1 MRAFFE
7 SSYFIIAFLIC
18 LSSGVYTVIWGRTD
32 RAQNK
37 LYLFL
42 LIDVAISA
50 LAGLMA
56 IVVMPYCP
64 DYSFAR
70 HLKHLAH
77 LLYFIFH
84 TLLSPMFFIYIIYVT
99 GAIHRYRRH
108 RKLFA
113 VMMCPVLLVEIMVIL
128 NPFTHRVY
136 HLDENFVFFRGEAET
151 FVYLSSA
158 LYFIL
163 AIADMLHY
171 WKVVSFR
178 RRTALLFLFVI
189 SFAGILA
196 QMLDQHL
203 LVELFA
209 EALALM
215 TMMLAVENEDDR
227 IDTSTNLYN
236 RSALNDDAG
245 RLIYMKQPFYVIVT
259 RVSNAD
265 ALKKLTGSSNSDTLL
280 DSVADYF
287 KSIHPRYQI
296 YKTSPTTFVLLQYGG
311 DHDEARLLADQ
322 IWQRFEENWNCEGV
336 EIRLGAS
343 VMMAYCPDEV
353 RSAEEIFLMTD
364 TPEPPEGHGG
374 VREGEELA
382 YLHRSIE
389 VEQALRRGFDEH
401 QFEVYYQ
408 PTYYLDTMDIHS
420 AEALI
425 RLHDNKLGDI
435 PPGEFIP
442 VAERNGMIDEIGR
455 FVLEETCLFL
465 SSGLP
470 VEMGIE
476 YISINLSVMQCLQQ
490 GFIRYV
496 KELISRYDIP
506 ASLISFEIKESAAVA
521 DYHILETLITEL
533 RSYGFRFSMDSYGTG
548 FSDMQSVFAL
558 DLDTIKIDRAVLY
571 KAQENRIGRIILEN
585 IVHTIR
591 EMHRKSLVEGVE
603 TQAQLD
609 LLKKLG
615 VDYVQGYF
623 SSKPITRNE
632 LLGIL
637 RFTEL
642 ARMEERRATAA
653 SEAKSSFL
661 ANMSHEIRTPINA
674 VLGMNEMIL
683 RECQEDH
690 VMGYAREIEAAGRN
704 LLSLINNILDYSKI
718 EAGDMEIV
726 EADYDL
732 GVALSDVVRGVY
744 RKFASKGL
752 SFSVEV
758 AEDVPQVFFGDEF
771 RIKQI
776 LTNLLNNA
784 IKFTTEGGAVL
795 SVSCESAEAD
805 EMLLSFSVRDTGC
818 GIREED
824 LGRLFQRFE
833 RLNTDKNL
841 TIAGGGLG
849 LAISYHLLQMM
860 SGEIAAESEYGKG
873 STFTVRMLQRVIDT
887 TPIGDFHGRYL
898 KGMDKENSR
907 EREAFTAPTAYALIV
922 DDTPM
927 NHLVMRELLKTI
939 EIKIDT
945 ADSGEEAIEKAAQR
959 HYDILFIDEKM
970 PGMSGRETLH
980 AIREAEGPNRHTP
993 AISLTAND
1001 YAGIREEMKEEGFED
1016 FLTKPVDSE
1025 LLEDLLYRYLPEGK
1039 VFV

>member
-1 MRAFFE
+1 MHAFLE

-18 LSSGVYTVIWGRTD
+18 LSSGIYTVIWGRTD

-37 LYLFL
+37 LYLCL
-42 LIDVAISA
+42 LIDVGISA
-50 LAGLMA
+50 LAGVTA
-56 IVVMPYCP
+56 IFILPYCAM
-64 DYSFAR
+64 YAWAR
-70 HLKHLAH
+70 HIKQLAH
-77 LLYFIFH
+77 LTYFVFH
-84 TLLSPMFFIYIIYVT
+84 SALSPLFFSYIIYAT
-99 GAIHRYRRH
+99 GSIYMYRRH
-108 RKLFA
+108 RKIFA
-113 VMMCPVLLVEIMVIL
+113 ALMCPVLIVELMVLL
-128 NPFTHRVY
+128 NPFMHKVFS
-136 HLDENFVFFRGEAET
+136 LDEDYLFIRGEWET
-151 FVYLSSA
+151 FVYISSA
-158 LYFIL
+158 FYFVL
-163 AIADMLHY
+163 AIADMIRF
-171 WKVVSFR
+171 WKIVSVR
-178 RRTALLFLFVI
+178 RRTALVFLFVI
-189 SFAGILA
+189 TFAGIMA
-196 QMLDQHL
+196 QLLDQNL

-227 IDTSTNLYN
+227 IDTATDLYN
-236 RSALNDDAG
+236 RSALADDTAK
-245 RLIYMKQPFYVIVT
+245 LIYMKQAFYVIVA

-280 DSVADYF
+280 NNVAEYF
-287 KSIHPRYQI
+287 RSIHPRYQI
-296 YKTSPTTFVLLQYGG
+296 YKTSPTTFVLLQYGD
-311 DHDEARLLADQ
+311 DHDTARLLADQ

-343 VMMAYCPDEV
+343 VMLAHCLDEV
-353 RSAEEIFLMTD
+353 KQSEEIFLMVD
-364 TPEPPEGHGG
+364 TPDPQNAYGS
-374 VREGEELA
+374 VREGAELA
-382 YLHRSIE
+382 YLHHSIE
-389 VEQALRRGFDEH
+389 VEQALQRGFEEH
-401 QFEVYYQ
+401 SFEVFYQ

-425 RLHDNKLGDI
+425 RLHDKNLGDLA
-435 PPGEFIP
+435 PEEFMPI
-442 VAERNGMIDEIGR
+442 AERNGMIDRIGKY
-455 FVLEETCLFL
+455 VLEETCLFL

-476 YISINLSVMQCLQQ
+476 YISINLSVMQCLQT
-490 GFIRYV
+490 GFISYL

-506 ASLISFEIKESAAVA
+506 ASLINFEIKESAAVA
-521 DYHILETLITEL
+521 DYHILESLIVEL
-533 RSYGFRFSMDSYGTG
+533 RSYGFCFSMDSYGTG

-558 DLDTIKIDRAVLY
+558 DLDTIKIDRVVLY

-585 IVHTIR
+585 IVSTIR

-683 RECQEDH
+683 RECKEDH

-732 GVALSDVVRGVY
+732 GAALSDVVRGVY
-744 RKFASKGL
+744 RKFTAKGL
-752 SFSVEV
+752 SFRIEV
-758 AEDVPQVFFGDEF
+758 AEDVPQVFYGDEF

-795 SVSCESAEAD
+795 RVGAESAEGD
-805 EMLLSFSVRDTGC
+805 EMLLSFSVEDTGC

-860 SGEIAAESEYGKG
+860 NGEITARSEYGEG
-873 STFTVRMLQRVIDT
+873 SEFTVQLLQSVVDP
-887 TPIGDFHGRYL
+887 TPIGDFYSRYL
-898 KGMDKENSR
+898 KGIEKEGGHIR
-907 EREAFTAPTAYALIV
+907 ESFTAPTAYALIV

-927 NHLVMRELLKTI
+927 NHIVMRELLKSI
-939 EIKIDT
+939 EIQIDT
-945 ADSGEEAIEKAAQR
+945 AESGEDCLEKAAMR

-980 AIREAEGPNRHTP
+980 ALREAEGPNRHTP
-993 AISLTAND
+993 AISLTADD
-1001 YAGIREEMKEEGFED
+1001 YAGIREEMKAEGFED

-1025 LLEDLLYRYLPEGK
+1025 LLEDMLYRYLPEGK